1 MSTSEDRVSTE
12 RIPLPDLVPWTGGDR
27 VVLAESTPLPGTDAL
42 GIRRGDAWAVAFAR
56 PTYTHGTNLML
67 HGDDGSGRLVS
78 PAVVAALEDLVS
90 SAPFAGW
97 VADLRTKGVDAVS
110 LPRSAAHVGG
120 LLRET
125 RGLWE
130 WMWTTTPPSA
140 PGDEGTV
147 ELVEEDRAALQAL
160 LDAHNPGTDGQ
171 PFARPGQRWVG
182 VRDEGGRLLA
192 VGCCEPERS
201 GTPVL
206 SGITVVPTARG
217 RGLGRVVTAELT
229 RGAVGTHGWCTLG
242 MYSVNDTARR
252 LYHSLGYETGA
263 VWSSG
268 ALG

>member
-1 MSTSEDRVSTE
+1 MSIDRV
-12 RIPLPDLVPWTGGDR
+12 PLPDLLAWTGGDL
-27 VVLAESTPLPGTDAL
+27 VVRAESTPLPGTDAVAL
-42 GIRRGDAWAVAFAR
+42 RDGDAWAVAFAR

-78 PAVVAALEDLVS
+78 PAVVALLEELVC
-90 SAPFAGW
+90 APPFAGW
-97 VADLRTKGVDAVS
+97 LADLRTKGVDAVS
-110 LPRSAAHVGG
+110 LPRTAAHVGG
-120 LLRET
+120 LLAQP

-130 WMWTTTPPSA
+130 WMWTTTPPLA
-140 PGDEGTV
+140 PPGDATI
-147 ELVEEDRAALQAL
+147 ELTEADRGDLQAL

-171 PFARPGQRWVG
+171 PFARQGQRWVG
-182 VRDEGGRLLA
+182 VRDDDGSLLA
-192 VGCCEPERS
+192 VGCCEPEHS

-206 SGITVVPTARG
+206 SGITVVPAARG

-229 RGAVGTHGWCTLG
+229 RGAVGTHSWSTLG

>member
-1 MSTSEDRVSTE
+1 MSVV
-12 RIPLPDLVPWTGGDR
+12 RIPLPDLALWTGGDR

-42 GIRRGDAWAVAFAR
+42 CVRHGPVWAVAFAR

-67 HGDDGSGRLVS
+67 HGDDDSGQLVS
-78 PAVVAALEDLVS
+78 PAVVAALEELVS
-90 SAPFAGW
+90 SASFAGW
-97 VADLRTKGVDAVS
+97 LAHQRTKGVDAVS
-110 LPRSAAHVGG
+110 LPRTAAHIGG
-120 LLRET
+120 LLPQPQ
-125 RGLWE
+125 GLWE
-130 WMWTTTPPSA
+130 WMWTTTPPA
-140 PGDEGTV
+140 AHPPHGTV
-147 ELVEEDRAALQAL
+147 ELVEEDRGALQAL

-182 VRDEGGRLLA
+182 VRDVDGDLLA

-206 SGITVVPTARG
+206 SGITVVPAARG
-217 RGLGRVVTAELT
+217 RGLGRMVTADLT
-229 RGAVGTHGWCTLG
+229 RVAIGTHGWCTLG

>member
-1 MSTSEDRVSTE
+1 MSAE
-12 RIPLPDLVPWTGGDR
+12 RIPLPDLVAWTGGDR
-27 VVLAESTPLPGTDAL
+27 VVLAESTPLPGSAAL

-67 HGDDGSGRLVS
+67 HGDDGSGHLVS
-78 PAVVAALEDLVS
+78 PAVVAALDDLVS

-97 VADLRTKGVDAVS
+97 LADLRAKGVDAVS
-110 LPRSAAHVGG
+110 LPRAAAHVGG
-120 LLRET
+120 LLPEPH
-125 RGLWE
+125 GLWE
-130 WMWTTTPPSA
+130 WMWTTTPPVGS
-140 PGDEGTV
+140 PGERTA
-147 ELVEEDRAALQAL
+147 ELVEEDRGDLQAL

-182 VRDEGGRLLA
+182 VRDDDGSLLA

-206 SGITVVPTARG
+206 SGITVGPAARG

-229 RGAVGTHGWCTLG
+229 RGAIDTHRWCTLG

>member
-1 MSTSEDRVSTE
+1 MSTE
-12 RIPLPDLVPWTGGDR
+12 RIPLPDLVAWTGGDR
-27 VVLAESTPLPGTDAL
+27 VVLAESTPLPGSDAL
-42 GIRRGDAWAVAFAR
+42 GVRRGAAWAVAFAR

-67 HGDDGSGRLVS
+67 HGDDGSGRLVP

-97 VADLRTKGVDAVS
+97 VADLRTKGVDSVS
-110 LPRSAAHVGG
+110 LPRTAAHVGG
-120 LLRET
+120 LLPQAH
-125 RGLWE
+125 GLWE
-130 WMWTTTPPSA
+130 WMWTTRA
-140 PGDEGTV
+140 PAAPAGDGTV
-147 ELVEEDRAALQAL
+147 ELVEEDRADLQAL

-182 VRDEGGRLLA
+182 IRDGEGSLLA
-192 VGCCEPERS
+192 AGCCEPERS

-206 SGITVVPTARG
+206 SGITVAPTARG

-229 RGAVGTHGWCTLG
+229 RGAVDSHGWCTLG